1 MTNFKFKKDILF
13 VISMSFCMNDIFCL
27 KFDNKLSNTQTPN
40 NYVTFWEKE
49 AHKLNWFQTLTKK
62 KIANFMCKGM
72 DEMPSISSRQ
82 NSLFKQTKSFEK
94 AIYKNTT
101 IDSDFIEF
109 NEDSLNKGG
118 KKLLSNV
125 EMELVWKN

>member
-1 MTNFKFKKDILF
+1 M
-13 VISMSFCMNDIFCL
+13 
-27 KFDNKLSNTQTPN
+27 
-40 NYVTFWEKE
+40 
-49 AHKLNWFQTLTKK
+49 K
-62 KIANFMCKGM
+62 KIAICVAIGAISMCEGL